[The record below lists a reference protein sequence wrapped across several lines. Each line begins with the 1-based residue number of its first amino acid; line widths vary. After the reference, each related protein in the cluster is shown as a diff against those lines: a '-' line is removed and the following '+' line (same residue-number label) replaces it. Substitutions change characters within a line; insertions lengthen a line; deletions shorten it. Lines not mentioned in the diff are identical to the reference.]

1 MVSWRRVH
9 GCAGAHQ
16 SLSCKR
22 PVSLSTEAEV
32 YRLERPGCNGVP
44 TRRLGHLRACAATGE
59 GGENCQPVTM
69 HVILIH
75 FVYSGMIQ
83 WYIVICHDMWWEYS
97 KYMSQISH
105 SRINGPFPTGSRRG
119 STFLEWL
126 DGIILGAHFPYVV
139 SACFYPLAIGKPSI
153 CRWHTIRM

>member
-22 PVSLSTEAEV
+22 PVSLSTDWGIPLGAPWLQRRADQEA
-32 YRLERPGCNGVP
+32 G
-44 TRRLGHLRACAATGE
+44 ATSGLALQR
-59 GGENCQPVTM
+59 GRVVRTANLSPCTSFWF
-69 HVILIH
+69 ILFI
-75 FVYSGMIQ
+75 VVWYSDILWYVMI
-83 WYIVICHDMWWEYS
+83 CDES
-97 KYMSQISH
+97 TAKYMSQISH

-119 STFLEWL
+119 SIFLEWL